1 MTTTTFP
8 TTIDSFLQPEQ
19 THLALDQITSAIV
32 AIETKMGVGAKVGT
46 DIAATGPVVIGGG
59 TAYEIGALAGNI
71 VLTFGTTGATEG
83 AEIA

>member
-1 MTTTTFP
+1 MDTTFP
-8 TTIDSFLQPEQ
+8 TTIDSFSPTPE
-19 THLALDQITSAIV
+19 DQYQADKMQAAIV